1 MSAILIKCPSSAPLG
16 IASIILGHYL
26 IYRPYI
32 RHCST
37 ALVLLREV
45 YCTMASDPAANGGSE
60 ASFDDLSP
68 AQRLKE
74 KHNNGIPH
82 RSTVEDAVDEEISQS
97 PKAGPEATS
106 DASFVPAEVPPSEKA
121 LGKQKEREDVN
132 GIHPDPKAKIKA
144 ALDPLS
150 EESFPALGGGPKSQ
164 TPAAAKTWGMKKS
177 TPLAQPHSNGLNG
190 STRNGQASPSASSR
204 ASTPPVG
211 TWNAPPSKSRGT
223 IDHRLPIPGKCTERI
238 RFAPVQLKPRGQLRK
253 PIPEILRAINKKSKA
268 NVEMKPGL
276 NGYLYFEAT
285 GPVDAVRQALLET
298 AKEIG
303 SQVWR

>member
-1 MSAILIKCPSSAPLG
+1 
-16 IASIILGHYL
+16 
-26 IYRPYI
+26 
-32 RHCST
+32 
-37 ALVLLREV
+37 
-45 YCTMASDPAANGGSE
+45 MASDPAANVRSE

-68 AQRLKE
+68 AQKLKE
-74 KHNNGIPH
+74 KHNNGISYP
-82 RSTVEDAVDEEISQS
+82 STVEDADDEEISQS

-106 DASFVPAEVPPSEKA
+106 DASFVPAEVPSENA

-132 GIHPDPKAKIKA
+132 GIHQDPKAKIKA
-144 ALDPLS
+144 AIDHLS

-164 TPAAAKTWGMKKS
+164 TPAAAKSWGMKKT
-177 TPLAQPHSNGLNG
+177 TPPAQPHPNGLNG
-190 STRNGQASPSASSR
+190 GLNGSIGNGQASPSASSG

-211 TWNAPPSKSRGT
+211 TWNAPPSKSRGI

-268 NVEMKPGL
+268 NVEMKPGP
-276 NGYLYFEAT
+276 NGYLFFEAT

-303 SQVWR
+303 SQVWH

>member
-16 IASIILGHYL
+16 IAPIILAHCL
-26 IYRPYI
+26 NYRPYI
-32 RHCST
+32 RHCSA

-45 YCTMASDPAANGGSE
+45 YCTMASDPAANGRSE
-60 ASFDDLSP
+60 ASFNDLSP
-68 AQRLKE
+68 AQKLKE
-74 KHNNGIPH
+74 KHNNGISHP
-82 RSTVEDAVDEEISQS
+82 STVEDAVDEGISQS

-106 DASFVPAEVPPSEKA
+106 DASFVPAEVPSEKA

-132 GIHPDPKAKIKA
+132 GILQDPKSKIKA
-144 ALDPLS
+144 AIDHLS

-164 TPAAAKTWGMKKS
+164 TPATAKSWGMKKT
-177 TPLAQPHSNGLNG
+177 TPPAQSHSNGLNG
-190 STRNGQASPSASSR
+190 SIGNGQASPSASSR

-211 TWNAPPSKSRGT
+211 TWNAPPSKSRGI

-238 RFAPVQLKPRGQLRK
+238 RFAPVQLKPRVQLRK

-268 NVEMKPGL
+268 NVEMKPGP
-276 NGYLYFEAT
+276 NGYLFFEAT

-303 SQVWR
+303 SQVWC

>member
-1 MSAILIKCPSSAPLG
+1 MSAILIKSPFLAPRRT
-16 IASIILGHYL
+16 ASIILVHLTNYC
-26 IYRPYI
+26 PHI

-37 ALVLLREV
+37 ALVLLCEV

-60 ASFDDLSP
+60 PSFDDS
-68 AQRLKE
+68 QKLKE
-74 KHNNGIPH
+74 KHNNGISH
-82 RSTVEDAVDEEISQS
+82 HSTVEDAVDEEVSQS
-97 PKAGPEATS
+97 PNAGPKATP
-106 DASFVPAEVPPSEKA
+106 DAPFVPAKMPSEKA

-132 GIHPDPKAKIKA
+132 GSHPDPKPNSKV
-144 ALDPLS
+144 ALDHLS
-150 EESFPALGGGPKSQ
+150 EESFPALGRGPKSQ
-164 TPAAAKTWGMKKS
+164 TPAAARTWGMKKS
-177 TPLAQPHSNGLNG
+177 TPLAQAHLNGLNG
-190 STRNGQASPSASSR
+190 SAGNGQVSPSASSR

-211 TWNAPPSKSRGT
+211 TWTAPTSKSRGS

-238 RFAPVQLKPRGQLRK
+238 KFAPVQLKPRDQLRK

-268 NVEMKPGL
+268 NVEMKPGP

-303 SQVWR
+303 SQVWH